1 MKDGNLLTVLIDW
14 LQQRAMPNSGID
26 YLAAEVGHG
35 TTRGRQARVTVYG
48 TDATFVVDHLH
59 GKGARDLAAA
69 LAGQCADAIG
79 RLCDLL
85 VNTGTLEP
93 ASVLEA
99 LGLRE
104 WSARP
109 VEGDQP

>member
-1 MKDGNLLTVLIDW
+1 MSEYVYASGHIDEE
-14 LQQRAMPNSGID
+14 SI
-26 YLAAEVGHG
+26 
-35 TTRGRQARVTVYG
+35 ARVMRNYEW
-48 TDATFVVDHLH
+48 D
-59 GKGARDLAAA
+59 
-69 LAGQCADAIG
+69 AGQCADAIG